1 MTVTTLLDSSILVT
15 ATMTRRG
22 TRWAHTNAIMTLNAL
37 GKGRALITIG
47 ARAYHGVTFQM
58 VIAATWMS
66 SPTRVDPTD
75 ATMTQIAKV
84 IEPARVT
91 NGAKATITATVKASR
106 IGSQRLSRRLSH
118 SLKDAMSMS
127 PHTTMALIGA
137 METGIAKV
145 IEPALIGD
153 GAREETTATEIIS
166 YDSKVPSVGQL
177 KIKASKRRQSEKHC
191 RIKRCLTYFTAIKKL
206 NGPEN

>member
-1 MTVTTLLDSSILVT
+1 MTVTTLLDSSILET

-22 TRWAHTNAIMTLNAL
+22 TRWAHTDALMTLTAL

-47 ARAYHGVTFQM
+47 AWAYHGVTFQM

-106 IGSQRLSRRLSH
+106 SQRLSRRLSH

-166 YDSKVPSVGQL
+166 YDSKVPSVG
-177 KIKASKRRQSEKHC
+177 
-191 RIKRCLTYFTAIKKL
+191 
-206 NGPEN
+206 